1 MTLPVDVGHD
11 GKLLVIVIRKEKEL
25 NILVKPSSYRTLMIL
40 VKIQKHKWEK
50 NCGRK
55 AKKVPLSTV
64 DVVEQGE

>member
-40 VKIQKHKWEK
+40 VKIQKHK
-50 NCGRK
+50 
-55 AKKVPLSTV
+55 
-64 DVVEQGE
+64 